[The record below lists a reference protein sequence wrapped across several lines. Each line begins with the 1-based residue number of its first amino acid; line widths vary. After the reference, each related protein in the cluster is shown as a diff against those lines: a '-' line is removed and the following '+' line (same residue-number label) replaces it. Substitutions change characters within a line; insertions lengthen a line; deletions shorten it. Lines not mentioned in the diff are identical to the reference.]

1 MPTVAVLTP
10 PTASQEPVTLALLK
24 AQARVDGNGEDG
36 LLLIYATAAREKV
49 EAYTGRFF
57 APQTLDLTYTLAET
71 YTLPAGAVATAVT
84 GFYTTLTALANNAAY
99 LAPYYKGI
107 TINRDLDWHLALEQT
122 FTVTVTITA
131 PPLPGLAL
139 AAMLEL
145 AGEWYRN
152 RETTVAGVAVIS
164 ELPVS
169 WRVKLADLVIKPLA
183 Y

>member
-10 PTASQEPVTLALLK
+10 PTASQEPITLALLK

-36 LLLIYATAAREKV
+36 LLLIYAQAAREKV

-57 APQTLDLTYTLAET
+57 APQVLSLTYTLAEA
-71 YTLPAGAVATAVT
+71 YKLPAGAVATAVT
-84 GFYTTLTALANNAAY
+84 GFYTSLDQLTNYATY
-99 LAPYYKGI
+99 LSEYRKGI
-107 TINRDLDWHLALEQT
+107 SVNRDLSWAAAIEQT
-122 FTVTVTITA
+122 YTVTATIA
-131 PPLPGLAL
+131 AAAVPGLAL

-169 WRVKLADLVIKPLA
+169 WRVKLAELVVKPLS